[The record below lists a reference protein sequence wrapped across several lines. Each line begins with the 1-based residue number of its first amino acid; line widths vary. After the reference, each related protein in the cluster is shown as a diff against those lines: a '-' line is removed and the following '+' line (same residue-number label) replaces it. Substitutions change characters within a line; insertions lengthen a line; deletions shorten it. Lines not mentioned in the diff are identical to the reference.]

1 MKYKDNWDLA
11 REKWIQY
18 WRRENAGR
26 PLMCVVA
33 RKPEIERAHQAA
45 VSSGKKGAIHICQG
59 IDYLLPDE
67 LMYKDAEDQYQNAA
81 RMAGR
86 YRHFCENRVFLAES
100 FPNINIDFG
109 PGSMAGY
116 LGSDIVFNEDTV
128 WFEPCVKGWADRA
141 ALKFEPGNAWWQKH
155 IKLAEDIAR
164 LSNGDFY
171 AGMPDIMENLD
182 VLASLRGA
190 QDLLYDL
197 IDDED
202 ELRKR
207 VWEVNEAYFQYF
219 DRFYDAIKNEADGGN
234 CYTVFQIWGPGKTAK
249 LQCDFSAM
257 LSPQNFRDFVLE
269 PLRAQAKRLDTALY
283 HLDGV
288 DAIRHLDALM
298 EIDEIDALQYTSGDY
313 GPDGTHE
320 DWYAI
325 YDKARKAGKSLW
337 IKVYTGVIDNWIAN
351 AHRIVKRC
359 GSNGLFLHF
368 PEMSMGDAERLLDY
382 AEKNW
387 SDIQGEI

>member
-1 MKYKDNWDLA
+1 MKYKDNWEA
-11 REKWIQY
+11 AKKKWIRY
-18 WRRENAGR
+18 WRRENTGR

-45 VSSGKKGAIHICQG
+45 QAEGKKGAMHICQG
-59 IDYLLPDE
+59 TDYLLPDE
-67 LMYKDAEDQYQNAA
+67 LMFRDSADQYQDAA
-81 RMAGR
+81 RMAWR
-86 YRHFCENRVFLAES
+86 YRHFCESRVFLAES

-116 LGSDIVFNEDTV
+116 LGSDIIFNEDTV
-128 WFEPCVKGWADRA
+128 WFEPCVADWADRS
-141 ALKFEPGNAWWQKH
+141 ALKFDPDNAWWKKH
-155 IKLAEDIAR
+155 IKLAEDVTR
-164 LSNGDFY
+164 LSDGDFY
-171 AGMPDIMENLD
+171 LGMPDIMENLD

-190 QDLLYDL
+190 KELIYDL

-202 ELRKR
+202 ELKKR
-207 VWEVNEAYFQYF
+207 VWEVNEAYFQYYE
-219 DRFYDAIKNEADGGN
+219 RFYNVLKNVGDGGT

-257 LSPQNFRDFVLE
+257 LSPANFRDFVLD
-269 PLRAQAKRLDTALY
+269 PLRAQAKKLDTVLY
-283 HLDGV
+283 HLDGA

-298 EIDEIDALQYTSGDY
+298 EIEELDALQWTSGDY

-325 YDKARKAGKSLW
+325 YDKAKKAGKALW
-337 IKVYTGVIDNWIAN
+337 IKVYTGELDNWITN
-351 AHRIVKRC
+351 VDKIVKRY

-368 PEMSMGDAERLLDY
+368 PEMSMAQAERLLAY
-382 AEKNW
+382 AERHW
-387 SDIQGEI
+387 SDIH